1 MDRNYHILHDGTL
14 RRDENTIRFD
24 RADGETDR
32 IPVKTAE
39 ALFCYGEVT
48 YNTKLVRLLD
58 DYGVEL
64 HVFGWNDQYI
74 GSHVPSKRQQS
85 GKTVVQQVTAYTEP
99 EERIKIARAFVRG
112 SIHNM
117 RRNVQYYQSRRE
129 TITEDAVADLAS
141 ARDTVE
147 NATDVEKLL
156 GIEAD
161 ARRTYY
167 RTFDAILQGLS
178 LDRRTYNPP
187 ESEANA
193 LISFGNSLVYASTT
207 SAIRQTALDPTVS
220 YLHEPGD
227 RRCSLALDIADVF
240 KPILADRVLFRV
252 VNRGQISSED
262 FRDETEGY
270 LLTEEGRETYLKEYE
285 ETLRTTVE
293 HPELNR
299 KVSYKY
305 LLRLEAYK
313 LKKHLLGGEPYE
325 PLERWW

>member
-1 MDRNYHILHDGTL
+1 MGRNYHIVHDGVL

-39 ALFCYGEVT
+39 SLFCYGEET
-48 YNTKLVRLLD
+48 YNTDLIQLIDK
-58 DYGVEL
+58 YGIEL
-64 HVFGWNDQYI
+64 HIFGWNDQYL
-74 GSHVPSKRQQS
+74 GTHVPSKRQQS
-85 GKTVVQQVTAYTEP
+85 GNTIVKQVTAYTDSET
-99 EERIKIARAFVRG
+99 RVDIAREFVKG

-117 RRNVQYYQSRRE
+117 RRNVQYYRSRRDS
-129 TITEDAVADLAS
+129 ISKKAVATLDDSKHDADDAS
-141 ARDTVE
+141 EIET
-147 NATDVEKLL
+147 LL

-167 RTFDAILQGLS
+167 RMFDVILEGLD
-178 LDRRTYNPP
+178 LARRTYNPP

-220 YLHEPGD
+220 YLHEPGE

-252 VNRGQISSED
+252 VNRGQIGHDD
-262 FRDETEGY
+262 FRDEAAGF
-270 LLTEEGRETYLKEYE
+270 LLTEDGRKTYLKEYE
-285 ETLRTTVE
+285 ETLQTTID
-293 HPELNR
+293 HPDLGRN
-299 KVSYKY
+299 VSYKY

-313 LKKHLLGGEPYE
+313 LKKYLLGGETYE
-325 PLERWW
+325 SLKRWW

>member
-1 MDRNYHILHDGTL
+1 MDRNYHVLHDGTL
-14 RRDENTIRFD
+14 RRDEDTIRFD
-24 RADGETDR
+24 RADGETER
-32 IPVKTAE
+32 IPVETAE
-39 ALFCYGEVT
+39 ALFFYGEVT
-48 YNTKLVRLLD
+48 YNSKLLRLLD
-58 DYGVEL
+58 DHGVEL
-64 HVFGWNDQYI
+64 HVFGWNDQYL

-85 GKTVVQQVTAYTEP
+85 GNTVVGQVEAYTDP
-99 EERIKIARAFVRG
+99 EQRLEIARAFVEG

-117 RRNVQYYQSRRE
+117 RRNVQYYESRRE
-129 TITEDAVADLAS
+129 SLSSAPVERLADARETATE
-141 ARDTVE
+141 T
-147 NATDVEKLL
+147 TDVEELL
-156 GIEAD
+156 GVEAD

-167 RTFDAILQGLS
+167 RTFDAILQGLG

-193 LISFGNSLVYASTT
+193 LISFGNSLVYASVT

-252 VNRGQISSED
+252 VNRGQISADD
-262 FRDETEGY
+262 FRDEAEGY
-270 LLTEEGRETYLKEYE
+270 LLTEDGRKTYLKEYE

-293 HPELNR
+293 HPELERN
-299 KVSYKY
+299 VSYKY

-313 LKKHLLGGEPYE
+313 LKKHLLGGERYR
-325 PLERWW
+325 PLKRWW

>member
-14 RRDENTIRFD
+14 RRDENTLRFD

-32 IPVKTAE
+32 IPVKSAE

-48 YNTKLVRLLD
+48 YNTKLIQLLD
-58 DYGVEL
+58 DHGVEL
-64 HVFGWNDQYI
+64 HIFGWNDQYL

-85 GKTVVQQVTAYTEP
+85 GKTLVQQVTAYTDHEQ
-99 EERIKIARAFVRG
+99 RLDIARAFVRG

-129 TITEDAVADLAS
+129 EMSSDPVAELKGVRDAVAETTAID
-141 ARDTVE
+141 E
-147 NATDVEKLL
+147 LL

-167 RTFDAILQGLS
+167 QTFDAILQGLN

-193 LISFGNSLVYASTT
+193 LISFGNSLVYANTT

-220 YLHEPGD
+220 YLHEPGE

-252 VNRGQISSED
+252 VNRGQISRDD
-262 FRDETEGY
+262 FRDDADGY
-270 LLTEEGRETYLKEYE
+270 LLTEDGRQTYLKEYE

-293 HPELNR
+293 HPELDRN
-299 KVSYKY
+299 VSYKY

-313 LKKHLLGGEPYE
+313 LKKDLLGGAAYE